1 MQLDSSVQFLKN
13 VGPKLSKLFLKLGV
27 FTIEDLLYLL
37 PRTYEDR
44 RKLPRISECEPDKI
58 NTVVGLIE
66 SVEERKVKKKLSVL
80 EARITDQSGVMTA
93 VWFNQAYLKKVLK
106 PYTQILIKGKV
117 EFNLFQKVK
126 QMQVADTEMLR
137 TAEDIREN
145 VGYIVPAYPLTQGLY
160 QYQIRK
166 AISTAIE
173 EAIKLIPDYLPAYL
187 TRQMNLLSAQ
197 DALKAAHRPKTD
209 LDLQKGRYR
218 IAFEEFLI
226 YQIRL
231 LQKRLGRQEVKNAP
245 VLNKAPDLLRA
256 YIESLPYSL
265 TNAQQHAIK
274 DIQEDVSSSS
284 PMNRL
289 IQGDVGSGKT
299 DVAVAALLMAVGTEK
314 TGALMAPTEILATQ
328 HYIKIKKA
336 LEQLGVGV
344 YLLKGNMRAK
354 EKRETLEGIQK
365 GPCIIIGTHAL
376 IEEPVMIENLGLV
389 VVDEQHRFGVIQ
401 RLKIKKEQTPHC
413 VFMTATPIPRTFMLT
428 SFGDLDKTII
438 GEMPPGRVPPTTFYM
453 KESNVRKAYE
463 HCRLQL
469 KEGFQLYIVYP
480 LVKESE
486 KIDLQS
492 AMEGFEEAKETYKE
506 FNVGLIHGKMS
517 PDEKK
522 SVMSQFK
529 DNEIQVLVAT
539 TVIEVGIDVPNST
552 MMIIHHAERFG
563 LSQLHQLRGRIGRG
577 GNESQCFLVASP
589 KTENGKQRLKAMVN
603 TTDGFELAEIDLK
616 IRGPGD
622 MLGTKQS
629 GLPDFKCGD
638 IVKDES
644 ILLTARKVA
653 KTLLES
659 DPKLEKQEHLGLKRA
674 VEYADS
680 IVMEETLN

>member
-27 FTIEDLLYLL
+27 YSIEDLLYLM
-37 PRTYEDR
+37 PRFYEDR
-44 RKLPRISECEPDKI
+44 RKLPRISECEPDKV

-66 SVEERKVKKKLSVL
+66 SVEERKVKQRLSVL
-80 EARITDQSGVMTA
+80 EARISDQSGVMTA

-106 PYTQILIKGKV
+106 PFTQILVKGKV
-117 EFNLFQKVK
+117 EFNLFQKAK
-126 QMQVADTEMLR
+126 QMQVSDTEMLR

-145 VGYIVPAYPLTQGLY
+145 VGRIVPVYPLTNGLY

-166 AISTAIE
+166 AITTAIE
-173 EAIKLIPDYLPAYL
+173 EGLKSVPDILPSYL

-197 DALKAAHRPKTD
+197 EALKGIHRPKSDT
-209 LDLQKGRYR
+209 DLQKGKYR
-218 IAFEEFLI
+218 IAFEEFLL
-226 YQIRL
+226 YQLRL
-231 LQKRLGRQEVKNAP
+231 IQKRRDRKEVKNAP
-245 VLNKAPDLLRA
+245 ILNTTPLVLKS
-256 YIESLPYSL
+256 YIDSLPYTL
-265 TNAQQHAIK
+265 TNAQLNAIK
-274 DIQEDVSSSS
+274 DIQQDVSTSA

-299 DVAVAALLMAVGTEK
+299 DVAVAALLMAIGSQK

-328 HYIKIKKA
+328 HYMKIKKA
-336 LEQLGVGV
+336 LEPLGINVF
-344 YLLKGNMRAK
+344 LLKGKMKAAERK
-354 EKRETLEGIQK
+354 EALAGIQE

-376 IEEPVMIENLGLV
+376 IEDPVMIQDLGLV

-438 GEMPPGRVPPTTFYM
+438 GELPPGRVPPTTFYM
-453 KESNVRKAYE
+453 KDGNVHKAYE
-463 HCRLQL
+463 HCRLHL
-469 KEGFQLYIVYP
+469 KQGLQLYIVYP

-486 KIDLQS
+486 KMDLQS
-492 AMEGFEEAKETYKE
+492 AMEGFEEAKELFKE
-506 FNVGLIHGKMS
+506 YTVGLIHGKMS
-517 PDEKK
+517 PDDKK

-539 TVIEVGIDVPNST
+539 TVIEVGIDVPNAT

-577 GNESQCFLVASP
+577 GNESQCFLIASP
-589 KTENGKQRLKAMVN
+589 KTDTGKQRLKAMVN

-638 IVKDES
+638 IVKDEP

-653 KTLLES
+653 KSLLES
-659 DPKLEKQEHLGLKRA
+659 DPSLSKQEHLGLKRA
-674 VEYADS
+674 IDSEES

>member
-37 PRTYEDR
+37 PRSYEDR
-44 RKLPRISECEPDKI
+44 RNLPRISECEPDKI

-66 SVEERKVKKKLSVL
+66 SVEERKVKQKLSVL
-80 EARITDQSGVMTA
+80 EARLTDQSGVLTA

-106 PYTQILIKGKV
+106 PYSQILVKGKV

-126 QMQVADTEMLR
+126 QMQVSDTEILR

-145 VGYIVPAYPLTQGLY
+145 VGRIVPAYPLTQGLY

-166 AISTAIE
+166 AISTALE
-173 EAIKLIPDYLPAYL
+173 EVLKLVPDYLPAYL

-197 DALKAAHRPKTD
+197 DALRAVHRPKSD
-209 LDLQKGRYR
+209 VDLQKGRFR

-231 LQKRLGRQEVKNAP
+231 LQKRLDRQTLNNAP
-245 VLNKAPDLLRA
+245 ILERAPEILHA
-256 YIESLPYSL
+256 YITSLPYTL
-265 TNAQQHAIK
+265 TNAQLGAIK
-274 DIQEDVSSSS
+274 DIQDDVSTAS

-299 DVAVAALLMAVGTEK
+299 DVAVAALLMAVGSKK

-336 LEQLGVGV
+336 LEDLGVGV
-344 YLLKGNMRAK
+344 YLLKGKMKVA
-354 EKRETLEGIQK
+354 EKRETLAGIQA

-401 RLKIKKEQTPHC
+401 RLKIKKDQTPHC

-438 GEMPPGRVPPTTFYM
+438 GELPPGRVPPTTFYI
-453 KESNVRKAYE
+453 KESNIRKAYE
-463 HCRLQL
+463 HCRLNLNQ
-469 KEGFQLYIVYP
+469 GFQLYIVYP

-492 AMEGFEEAKETYKE
+492 AMEGFEEAKEIFKE
-506 FNVGLIHGKMS
+506 FSVGLIHGKMS
-517 PDEKK
+517 SDDKK
-522 SVMSQFK
+522 MVMTQFK
-529 DNEIQVLVAT
+529 ENHIQVLVAT
-539 TVIEVGIDVPNST
+539 TVIEVGIDVPNAT

-577 GNESQCFLVASP
+577 GNESQCFLIASP
-589 KTENGKQRLKAMVN
+589 KTDTGKQRLKAMVT

-659 DPKLEKQEHLGLKRA
+659 DPNLAKSEHLGLKRA